1 MMLENLK
8 NNKGVIKLIM
18 MFMLVTLFMMLSQIS
33 YAAASDMITE
43 WTIPSTSTAIKLPA
57 QGTG

>member
-18 MFMLVTLFMMLSQIS
+18 MFMMVTLFMMLSQIS
-33 YAAASDMITE
+33 YAATSDMITE
-43 WTIPSTSTAIKLPA
+43 WTIPSANTTIK
-57 QGTG
+57 